1 MREDNRSPEG
11 YPIFVDGGLHKNL
24 LVDEGTYIV
33 DRYGKV
39 CITTTSNKWENQR
52 DFVQEMNQ
60 GCVRARYLTNKGDFL
75 TYSNQIRLATA
86 EEVEKTRKW
95 AKSVEMPY
103 EMDKNGQFR
112 LC

>member
-1 MREDNRSPEG
+1 MREDNRCPEG
-11 YPIFVDGGLHKNL
+11 YPVFRDGGFHKNL

-33 DRYGKV
+33 DRYGRV
-39 CITTTSNKWENQR
+39 CVTTTSNKWEKLQGS
-52 DFVQEMNQ
+52 VQEWNQ
-60 GCVRARYLTNKGDFL
+60 GFVRARYFSNKGDFL